1 MKRKMMM
8 FAVLGAAALTV
19 GVAAASA
26 SQTFTASIY
35 GNTTFTC
42 NAGAT
47 DTSGARYG
55 TFVAI
60 ETHNVQWVDASVTVD
75 NLFPNRTYTVDVTES
90 GHSCLT
96 DHNVTQFTTDAKGKA
111 FVHFPFL
118 AHTGE
123 TSAWLTLRHGTTS
136 DIRRSTSLPINR

>member
-1 MKRKMMM
+1 MKRKMM
-8 FAVLGAAALTV
+8 FAVLGAAALT

-35 GNTTFTC
+35 GNTTVTC

-75 NLFPNRTYTVDVTES
+75 NLVPNRTYTVDVTES

>member
-8 FAVLGAAALTV
+8 FAVLAVGALTV

-26 SQTFTASIY
+26 SQTFTAAIY

-42 NAGAT
+42 SAGST
-47 DTSGARYG
+47 DTSGAKYG
-55 TFVAI
+55 TFTTI
-60 ETHNVQWVDASVTVD
+60 EQSGNQLVTASVTVD
-75 NLFPNRTYTVDVTES
+75 NLFPNRTYNVDVTES

-96 DHNVTQFTTDAKGKA
+96 NHDVTQFTTNSGGKA
-111 FVHFPFL
+111 FVHFTFW

-123 TSAWLTLRHGTTS
+123 TSAWVTLRHGLTT